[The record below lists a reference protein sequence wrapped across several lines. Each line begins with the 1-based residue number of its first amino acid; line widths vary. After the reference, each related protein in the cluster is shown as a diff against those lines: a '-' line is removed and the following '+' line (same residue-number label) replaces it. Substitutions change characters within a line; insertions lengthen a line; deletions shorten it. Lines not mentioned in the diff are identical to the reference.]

1 MSAVPSPIALR
12 TDAASSAKFAGL
24 RYVSGTT
31 PGLRRKRAGRGFM
44 YVDAR
49 GRVVK
54 DPRTLDRIRTLVIPP
69 AWRDV
74 WVCPDPNGHLQVTGR
89 DARNRK
95 QYRYHTRWSALRD
108 DVKYGRLIAFGKI
121 LPALRRQIAADL
133 KQPPLSRAR
142 VLATVVS
149 LLEKTLIRVGN
160 EEYAKANRSF
170 GLTTL
175 EDRHVQVR
183 GSRVRFKFRA
193 KSGVLQTVELEDAGL
208 AGSVKK
214 CQDLPGQVLFQYLD
228 ADRKRQAVSSGDVND
243 YLRAISGADFTAKDF
258 RTWAGTV
265 LAACALRDAPPA
277 ITLAER
283 KHNVVSVID
292 LVAGRL
298 GNTRAVCRRC
308 YVHPAVMDAYM
319 DGVTVESPGTAR
331 LREARLSRDE
341 AAALALLRK
350 LERQPPRAG
359 SGRAEVARA
368 P

>member
-1 MSAVPSPIALR
+1 MSAVPSPLDLR
-12 TDAASSAKFAGL
+12 ADTEQSARCAGL
-24 RYVSGTT
+24 RYVSDTA
-31 PGLRRKRAGRGFM
+31 PGLRRRRAGRGFTF
-44 YVDAR
+44 VDAR

-54 DPRTLDRIRTLVIPP
+54 DPRTLERIRALAIPP

-74 WVCPDPNGHLQVTGR
+74 WVCPDPNGHLQATGR

-95 QYRYHTRWSALRD
+95 QYRYHPRWSAMRD
-108 DVKYGRLIAFGKI
+108 EVKYGRLIAFGKA
-121 LPALRRQIAADL
+121 LPAIRRRVAADL
-133 KQPPLSRAR
+133 RQPPLSRAR

-160 EEYAKANRSF
+160 DEYAKSNGSF

-193 KSGVLQTVELEDAGL
+193 KSGIHQTVELEDAAL
-208 AGSVKK
+208 ARSVKK
-214 CQDLPGQVLFQYLD
+214 CQDLPGQVLFQYID
-228 ADRKRQAVSSGDVND
+228 ADGARQAVDSGDVNQC
-243 YLRAISGADFTAKDF
+243 LREITGADFTAKDF

-265 LAACALRDAPPA
+265 MAACALREAKA
-277 ITLAER
+277 ATSLAAR
-283 KHNVVSVID
+283 KRNINVAID

-308 YVHPAVMDAYM
+308 YVHPGVMDAYL
-319 DGVTVESPGTAR
+319 DGITLDAITAPK

-341 AAALALLRK
+341 AVALGLLRK
-350 LERQPPRAG
+350 LEKSAARSTFPRA
-359 SGRAEVARA
+359 
-368 P
+368 